1 MSKLDEIIYIKDP
14 ILKSCWCIRMGANRL
29 LLRRHLKLEGEGF
42 FIGLTERRHLAFK
55 LERLELY
62 IIATLLMSPQC
73 ARLHMEQSGNMVLT
87 LRCMYSALRQEYR
100 AFDTSIEQA
109 LYCHLICS

>member
-14 ILKSCWCIRMGANRL
+14 ILKSCWCIRMGPSRL

-42 FIGLTERRHLAFK
+42 FIGLIERGHLAFK
-55 LERLELY
+55 LERLKLY

-73 ARLHMEQSGNMVLT
+73 ARLPMEQSGDMVLT
-87 LRCMYSALRQEYR
+87 LRCIYSALRQEDR
-100 AFDTSIEQA
+100 AFDTCIEQA
-109 LYCHLICS
+109 LYCHLICL